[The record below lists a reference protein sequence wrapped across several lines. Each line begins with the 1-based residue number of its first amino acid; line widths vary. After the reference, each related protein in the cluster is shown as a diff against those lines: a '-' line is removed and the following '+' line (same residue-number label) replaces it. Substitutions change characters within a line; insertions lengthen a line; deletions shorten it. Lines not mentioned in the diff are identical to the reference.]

1 MNRKVKEM
9 PVSERPYEKSL
20 KYGVE
25 TLSDAELLA
34 VIIRCGTKDLN
45 SVELAREVLQ
55 QCGGRDGIAAL
66 ERRSIEEL
74 KKLKGI
80 GSVKAVQLKALNE
93 FAKRL
98 WRSRRGNVEK
108 FTKPSSIALY
118 YMEDMRRLPG
128 EEVRIMCLDNSCA
141 LIKDFVLS
149 KGTVNAS
156 MVSVRD
162 IFLNALKFEAVK
174 LVMVHNHPSGDPT
187 PSKEDIILT
196 QKIIK
201 AGGLMDIRL
210 ADSIVIG
217 DGIYISIR
225 EKRLAEFY

>member
-25 TLSDAELLA
+25 VLSDAELLA
-34 VIIRCGTKDLN
+34 VIIRCGTKELN
-45 SVELAREVLQ
+45 SVELAREVLN
-55 QCGGRDGIAAL
+55 QCGGRDGIASL
-66 ERRSIEEL
+66 ERKSIEEL
-74 KKLKGI
+74 KKIRGI
-80 GSVKAVQLKALNE
+80 GSVKAVQLKAINE

-98 WRSRRGNVEK
+98 WRSRRSRSLK
-108 FTKPSSIALY
+108 FTTPLSIATY
-118 YMEDMRRLPG
+118 YMEDMRRLTC

-141 LIKDFVLS
+141 LIKDHLLS

-162 IFLNALKFEAVK
+162 IFLTALKYEAVK

-187 PSKEDIILT
+187 PSRDDILIT
-196 QKIIK
+196 EKVIK
-201 AGGLMDIRL
+201 AGVMMDIRL
-210 ADSIVIG
+210 ADSIIIG